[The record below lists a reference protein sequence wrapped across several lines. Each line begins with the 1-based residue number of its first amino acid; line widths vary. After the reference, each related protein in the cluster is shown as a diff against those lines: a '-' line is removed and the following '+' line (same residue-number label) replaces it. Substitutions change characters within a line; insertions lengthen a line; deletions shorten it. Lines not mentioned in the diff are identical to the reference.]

1 MAMQIESRDV
11 PRAAL
16 VLIAFAA
23 FAAVVA
29 PSAAQ
34 DVRRPDGTV
43 VRPIT
48 VPEPTPRSGYDPG
61 SALRL
66 EQEAASKMRAEENER
81 RVEEILKQRE
91 AQVERARR
99 ERDAAADRPSQRQ

>member
-1 MAMQIESRDV
+1 MQSEFRDV
-11 PRAAL
+11 PRLAL
-16 VLIAFAA
+16 VLIALAA
-23 FAAVVA
+23 FVV

-43 VRPIT
+43 VPPIT

-66 EQEAASKMRAEENER
+66 EQEAASKTRAEENER
-81 RVEEILKQRE
+81 RVDEILKQRE
-91 AQVERARR
+91 AQIERAKR
-99 ERDAAADRPSQRQ
+99 ERDAAADRPTQRQ